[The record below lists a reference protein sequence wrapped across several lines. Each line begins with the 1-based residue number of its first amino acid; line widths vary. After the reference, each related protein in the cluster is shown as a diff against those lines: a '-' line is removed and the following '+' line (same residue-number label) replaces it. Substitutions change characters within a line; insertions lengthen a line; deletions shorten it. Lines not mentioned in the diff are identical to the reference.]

1 MQDAP
6 KHCVAF
12 IDNADRGEAVRAIL
26 AGAGFDQAAVDVL
39 SVDEMAH
46 ARSLKADVI
55 LVAVEAPH
63 ASLMASLRAKSPHC
77 VLLVAVADPGV
88 EVEAALEGAGADHI
102 FDATHL
108 SSGELRRAL
117 ALASRLRATTEELD
131 ERTTRT
137 EDWMAATSDWFWE
150 LGSDMRFTHMSG
162 RLSEMTGLDAQS
174 VLGRDFF
181 SPSMMDERAQG
192 TQEGFPSEAVK
203 DVVDNP
209 RSFEYAIYPSMD
221 RHGEK
226 HWLRV
231 SGWPIFDDD
240 DAQICR
246 SLQPYLSHEGF
257 DVITAQNGVEM
268 RAAMSEGSIDLVVL
282 DLNMPGDDG
291 LTLTREL
298 RQTSQVG
305 IIILTGKEGSVE
317 RVVGLELGADDYVSK
332 PFDERELLARIRSVL
347 RRAAGRAS

>member
-108 SSGELRRAL
+108 SSGEFRRAL

-162 RLSEMTGLDAQS
+162 RISEMTGLDAQS

-192 TQEGFPSEAVK
+192 TQEGFSSEAVK

-221 RHGEK
+221 RHGKK

-231 SGWPIFDDD
+231 SGWPIFDDQG
-240 DAQICR
+240 AFRGYR
-246 SLQPYLSHEGF
+246 S
-257 DVITAQNGVEM
+257 T
-268 RAAMSEGSIDLVVL
+268 SIDITDEVRAQKTAEASLSLLQDAL
-282 DLNMPGDDG
+282 DSMPQALALFDRDDR
-291 LTLTREL
+291 LTLYNKQFVREC
-298 RQTSQVG
+298 G
-305 IIILTGKEGSVE
+305 G
-317 RVVGLELGADDYVSK
+317 
-332 PFDERELLARIRSVL
+332 DEAFLHAEWRLMISSDNA
-347 RRAAGRAS
+347 